1 MPVTNYIW
9 DELNDTVLMETDGS
23 GNTTAV
29 YTNEPGQFG
38 GLISERQGSQSQYYH
53 YDGLGSTRELTNST
67 GQVTD
72 SYLYDA
78 FGNTIQSTGTSV
90 VPYHFVG
97 RQGYYYDQELAEY
110 YVRARQYCVPYYGG
124 CQEIPSALRAAST
137 FTDTWETRHFC
148 EPMRPGPLTYTGR
161 PIPCRPCPCRR
172 LRLQRQRLQR

>member
-23 GNTTAV
+23 GNPTAV

-38 GLISERQGSQSQYYH
+38 GLISERQGGQSKYYH
-53 YDGLGSTRELTNST
+53 YDGLGSTRQLTNSN

-97 RQGYYYDQELAEY
+97 RQGYYFDQELGEY
-110 YVRARQYCVPYYGG
+110 YVRATAICSNVGTMAVTRSFC
-124 CQEIPSALRAAST
+124 PSMGNDRA
-137 FTDTWETRHFC
+137 
-148 EPMRPGPLTYTGR
+148 
-161 PIPCRPCPCRR
+161 
-172 LRLQRQRLQR
+172 